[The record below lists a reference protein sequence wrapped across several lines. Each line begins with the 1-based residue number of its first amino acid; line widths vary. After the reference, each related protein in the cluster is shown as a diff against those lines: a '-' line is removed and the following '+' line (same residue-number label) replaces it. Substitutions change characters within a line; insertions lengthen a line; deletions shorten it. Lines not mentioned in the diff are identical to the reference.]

1 MTDVDSIVDNIL
13 LSHATAEDDD
23 GFRKFVAVA
32 KVIDIIV
39 PFLITAALV
48 VAVFIAAACS

>member
-13 LSHATAEDDD
+13 LSHTTAEDDD

-48 VAVFIAAACS
+48 VAVFIAAACI